1 MFIELK
7 NVNKV
12 ISGRQLLSQ
21 VNCKIEAGQ
30 IAVFEGINGSGK
42 TLILKTILGLMKV
55 DGEVLVAGKQVKPQ
69 DAYPVKAGI
78 LIENPSLITDFTAT
92 RNMELL
98 AKLDEHI
105 SATEIAELLKY
116 FDLSRFPNEKVKKFS
131 LGMKQKLGIA
141 EAFLGSYPLIVL
153 DEPTNALDSDSIDK
167 LVDLIK
173 LRQSKGCTFVIG
185 AHDRDFVEQVAT
197 KRFKVE
203 EGVVHEA

>member
-21 VNCKIEAGQ
+21 VNCEIEAGQ

-42 TLILKTILGLMKV
+42 TLTLKTILGLMKV

-92 RNMELL
+92 QNME
-98 AKLDEHI
+98 LDEHI

-173 LRQSKGCTFVIG
+173 LRQSKGCTFVI
-185 AHDRDFVEQVAT
+185 ASHDRDFVEQVAT

>member
-21 VNCKIEAGQ
+21 VNCEIEAGQ

-92 RNMELL
+92 QNMELL

-131 LGMKQKLGIA
+131 LGMKQKLGIT

-173 LRQSKGCTFVIG
+173 LRQSKGCTFVI
-185 AHDRDFVEQVAT
+185 ASHDRDFVEQVAT

>member
-69 DAYPVKAGI
+69 DAYPGQGW
-78 LIENPSLITDFTAT
+78 DF
-92 RNMELL
+92 
-98 AKLDEHI
+98 D
-105 SATEIAELLKY
+105 
-116 FDLSRFPNEKVKKFS
+116 
-131 LGMKQKLGIA
+131 
-141 EAFLGSYPLIVL
+141 
-153 DEPTNALDSDSIDK
+153 
-167 LVDLIK
+167 
-173 LRQSKGCTFVIG
+173 
-185 AHDRDFVEQVAT
+185 
-197 KRFKVE
+197 
-203 EGVVHEA
+203 